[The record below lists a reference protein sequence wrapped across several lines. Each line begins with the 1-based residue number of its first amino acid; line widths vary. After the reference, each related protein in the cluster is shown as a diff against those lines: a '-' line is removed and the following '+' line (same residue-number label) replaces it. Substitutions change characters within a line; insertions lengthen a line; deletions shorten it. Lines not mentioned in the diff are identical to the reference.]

1 MERAPFST
9 ARMAALAA
17 LWFATGAELAGL
29 NFVLLPREVLARGGE
44 AHKGATVGAIMAG
57 GALVSLIV
65 GPLVGAWSDRVRT
78 GWGRRVPF
86 IVAGALVQAAALS
99 AMGVLAARWPTAHLA
114 AFGAAYVAVQLGFNL
129 ANAPYSAL
137 VPDLI
142 SPERRGV
149 ASAWLMV
156 MNLIG
161 SAAGAGVGAALPRLG
176 EAATY
181 RALGALVLACA
192 FLSSAV
198 ASSAVAREPAPPP
211 MPPFRLRAFLAGL
224 AAPFRASRD
233 FRWVFGTRFLFMM
246 GIFTVQGF
254 VLFYFKDVVRVYAV
268 GGRTLATTAEA
279 GVSLFLALSLLG
291 AVVSSV
297 PGGVIADRH
306 GRKRLVFA
314 SSLLQAL
321 VAGVFIVTGRFSAV
335 LAAGF
340 SFGVG
345 MGAYQVADWALAA
358 DVLPTAADHGR
369 DMSVW
374 SVSLVLPSVLATPVG
389 GVILD
394 ACQRRGAALGMPTL
408 GYSVLFAVAVAYFAL
423 GTLFVSRI
431 RAR

>member
-1 MERAPFST
+1 MTGSAAERAPLST
-9 ARMAALAA
+9 ARLAALAA

-57 GALVSLIV
+57 GALVSLIA

-78 GWGRRVPF
+78 AWGRRVPF

-99 AMGVLAARWPTAHLA
+99 AMAMLASRFPAAHLA
-114 AFGAAYVAVQLGFNL
+114 AFGGAYVLVQLGFNL

-137 VPDLI
+137 VPDLV

-156 MNLIG
+156 MNLLG
-161 SAAGAGVGAALPRLG
+161 SAAGAGVGAALPRIG
-176 EAATY
+176 AAATY

-192 FLSSAV
+192 FVSSAG
-198 ASSAVAREPAPPP
+198 AREPTPPP
-211 MPPFRLRAFLAGL
+211 VPPFRLRAFLAGL

-254 VLFYFKDVVRVYAV
+254 VLFYFKDVVRVFAV
-268 GGRTLATTAEA
+268 SGRTLATTAEA
-279 GVSLFLALSLLG
+279 GVSIFLALSLLG

-306 GRKRLVFA
+306 GRKRLVLA

-394 ACQRRGAALGMPTL
+394 ACQRRGAALGLPTL

-423 GTLFVSRI
+423 GTLFVTKI